1 METENGPLFFNLAVR
16 KGVSGTTGQFA
27 RRRTLH
33 DTPDGWPLSI
43 WMPVWSPADA
53 LRNLASSS
61 LQKGSPRTFPEKVC
75 LRVQSERLVAVVAVF
90 ESRLLELVEPDP
102 EFPALGRI
110 HIGTIIASILSGTG
124 RDLGKILSVIATGVR
139 NIWSPRAPGGR
150 GTRVGTTCCAHFKR
164 D

>member
-1 METENGPLFFNLAVR
+1 MDLFFLTSQSVKEFPARPGNLPGAGLYTTIPTGGRSLFGCRYGARQMHSAILRLRPCR
-16 KGVSGTTGQFA
+16 KA
-27 RRRTLH
+27 HL
-33 DTPDGWPLSI
+33 
-43 WMPVWSPADA
+43 
-53 LRNLASSS
+53 
-61 LQKGSPRTFPEKVC
+61 PEKVC
-75 LRVQSERLVAVVAVF
+75 LRVQSERLVAIVAVF